1 MSDEWLDEF
10 NAAAFLSQEGKL
22 QESLDK
28 LYELYPTIREREDLT
43 SSFFIMFEQRCAWLC
58 SQLNRQDESLQHFS
72 RAMKIAHEAEQD
84 PIQVHA
90 VCRELM
96 DTIRLWENW
105 QLLYDIGT
113 NLVAFGQQ
121 HDNKLV
127 SMEAGLH
134 MPFAHRGLGNIEKA
148 REYAEVILSRV
159 QEVGAV
165 DQVKDWTEFLKSLP
179 ESPAGDA

>member
-1 MSDEWLDEF
+1 MSDQWLDDY
-10 NAAAFLSQEGKL
+10 NAASFLSQEGKL

-28 LYELYPTIREREDLT
+28 LYELSPTIREQEELT

-58 SQLNRQDESLQHFS
+58 SQLGRQNDSLQHFL
-72 RAMKIAHEAEQD
+72 RAMKIAHEEEQD

-105 QLLYDIGT
+105 QLLHDIGT
-113 NLVAFGQQ
+113 NLIAFGEQ
-121 HDNKLV
+121 HDNKQV

-134 MPFAHRGLGNIEKA
+134 LPYAHRGLGNFAKA

-159 QEVGAV
+159 KEVDAA
-165 DQVKDWTEFLKSLP
+165 DQVKDWTEFLESLP
-179 ESPAGDA
+179 